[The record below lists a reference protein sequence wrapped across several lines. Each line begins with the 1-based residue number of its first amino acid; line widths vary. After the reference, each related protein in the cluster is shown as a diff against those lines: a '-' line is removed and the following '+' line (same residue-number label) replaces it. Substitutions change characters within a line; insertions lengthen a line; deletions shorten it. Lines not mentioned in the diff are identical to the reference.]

1 MSAPIH
7 FSCPA
12 CAKPLRVP
20 ASAAGERGPCPAC
33 GAEII
38 GPAGEAPARLVARQ
52 PQADEPMAAPDP
64 FAPFPGLGGR
74 SENTVAPSPAIA
86 NPAPPADPLP
96 AGPEPFAGFTPP
108 EPEPEETA
116 APASPPAVVQPP
128 AGGRGRALPRLARG
142 CAGLLGILLA
152 FGGGYFF
159 GRNHQP
165 LPAPWWNSP
174 PVETPESEPAEPEIP
189 APPEADSPASETPES
204 AAADEPGA
212 APEARAANPPSLG
225 EPDLPA
231 TADPPRPSSRETLV
245 AFLEAVDPEIRRRH
259 VLDPE
264 SVDAPMVA
272 AAASGAGGPLD
283 YLEIKPELLDEDLHH
298 YRVKTPDLPNGF
310 PVTLHRAAEG
320 GWAVHWPTFDEF
332 SRDKLAKFAAG
343 KLGESGRFHV
353 FVREESGNSP
363 HFALFRVRAPIS
375 GRDYPAFVKRNAPLY
390 SRLTAALDTGARSD
404 TFARVVAERGIP
416 VVLELGYRRNTEDQ
430 PYLLI
435 ERLIA
440 LSWSP
445 ES

>member
-1 MSAPIH
+1 L
-7 FSCPA
+7 
-12 CAKPLRVP
+12 KW
-20 ASAAGERGPCPAC
+20 
-33 GAEII
+33 
-38 GPAGEAPARLVARQ
+38 
-52 PQADEPMAAPDP
+52 
-64 FAPFPGLGGR
+64 
-74 SENTVAPSPAIA
+74 
-86 NPAPPADPLP
+86 
-96 AGPEPFAGFTPP
+96 
-108 EPEPEETA
+108 
-116 APASPPAVVQPP
+116 
-128 AGGRGRALPRLARG
+128 
-142 CAGLLGILLA
+142 
-152 FGGGYFF
+152 
-159 GRNHQP
+159 
-165 LPAPWWNSP
+165 PAPWWNSP
-174 PVETPESEPAEPEIP
+174 PPVKTPEPEPAEPEIP
-189 APPEADSPASETPES
+189 PPPDADAPASETPEPDSATPES

-212 APEARAANPPSLG
+212 APSAAPEARAANPPPLG

-231 TADPPRPSSRETLV
+231 ITDPPRPSSRETLV
-245 AFLEAVDPEIRRRH
+245 AFLEAVDPETRRRH

-298 YRVKTPDLPNGF
+298 YRVKTPDLPDGF

-375 GRDYPAFVKRNAPLY
+375 GRDYPAFVKRDAPLY
-390 SRLTAALDTGARSD
+390 SRLIAALDTGARSD

-416 VVLELGYRRNTEDQ
+416 VVLELAYRRNAEDQ

-445 ES
+445 ER